1 MSVITPPAQVPGA
14 AHRLEAGPALVRP
27 LLVIASLGSAAIHFG
42 FAPIHL
48 QISTVHGAFFLTVAW
63 LQLAWAFAVARKPST
78 LIYRLGIVLNGA
90 IIGVWIV
97 SRTLGIS
104 GEVEP
109 FGFPDRLASALE
121 VFLIVGSVGL
131 LARHLPR
138 TPLRERTLGAVLG
151 ASALA
156 VTALVSASMVPSVS
170 GHEMEAAH
178 PQMSSGQSAS
188 AAEATTIHNHGDPQ
202 PATKGTGRTKTDH
215 TAAVAVPYDPELPID
230 LGGMKGVSARQQAEA
245 ENIVADTLLGLPQWA
260 DTAVAEAAGFRSIG
274 DGFTG
279 TEHFV
284 NQANMDDDIILDP
297 NRPESLVYDVKD
309 GKQTLAAAMYM
320 VKRGTP
326 LADVP
331 KLGGA
336 LMQWHTHQN
345 LCFNDQGKVSG
356 ITNAQG
362 DCPQGLVKPEETP
375 MIHVWIRSHPCGPFA
390 ALEGIGG
397 GAIAEGETRLCD
409 SAHGV

>member
-1 MSVITPPAQVPGA
+1 MSVTTPPAQVPGA

-97 SRTLGIS
+97 SRTIGIS

-188 AAEATTIHNHGDPQ
+188 ATGATTIHNHGDPQ
-202 PATKGTGRTKTDH
+202 PATKGMGRTGTDH

-230 LGGMKGVSARQQAEA
+230 LGGTKGVSPRQQAEA
-245 ENIVADTLLGLPQWA
+245 ENIVANTLVGLPQWA

-274 DGFTG
+274 DGLTG
-279 TEHFV
+279 TEHLV

-345 LCFNDQGKVSG
+345 LCYNDQGKVSG

-362 DCPQGLVKPEETP
+362 DCPPGLVKPEETP
-375 MIHVWIRSHPCGPFA
+375 MIHVWIRPHPCGPFA
-390 ALEGIGG
+390 ALEGIGA

-409 SAHGV
+409 SAHGA

>member
-1 MSVITPPAQVPGA
+1 
-14 AHRLEAGPALVRP
+14 
-27 LLVIASLGSAAIHFG
+27 
-42 FAPIHL
+42 
-48 QISTVHGAFFLTVAW
+48 
-63 LQLAWAFAVARKPST
+63 
-78 LIYRLGIVLNGA
+78 
-90 IIGVWIV
+90 
-97 SRTLGIS
+97 
-104 GEVEP
+104 
-109 FGFPDRLASALE
+109 
-121 VFLIVGSVGL
+121 
-131 LARHLPR
+131 
-138 TPLRERTLGAVLG
+138 
-151 ASALA
+151 
-156 VTALVSASMVPSVS
+156 MVPSVS

-188 AAEATTIHNHGDPQ
+188 ATGATTIHNHGDPQ
-202 PATKGTGRTKTDH
+202 PASKGTGRTGTGH
-215 TAAVAVPYDPELPID
+215 TTAVAVPYDPELPID
-230 LGGMKGVSARQQAEA
+230 LGGMKGVSPRQQAEA

-345 LCFNDQGKVSG
+345 LCYNDQGKVSG

-362 DCPQGLVKPEETP
+362 DCPPGLVKPEETP
-375 MIHVWIRSHPCGPFA
+375 MIHVWIRPHPCGPFA
-390 ALEGIGG
+390 ALEGIGA

-409 SAHGV
+409 AAHGA